1 MTTFRVLLCVASLDQ
16 GGAERQ
22 MLVLARG
29 LAALPGVQVRLA
41 LIHGGGALEAQAD
54 PAWLHH
60 LTPSTTWRR
69 QDVPRA
75 TLALWRLCRA
85 YRPHAVYGFEPLVN
99 QMAAAA
105 ALGCG
110 ARVFWGIRCSLGD
123 ESDFSPLQKL
133 ARRVEAWLSPLAHG
147 IVSNSRKGADDHVDR
162 GYDARR
168 MHVIRNGVDTR
179 CFAPDATAGLKVRAE
194 LGLAPEHEVVGLVA
208 RHVPIKDIPTFLA
221 AARMVRDTRPD
232 VRFVCAGRG
241 FGGAEAERELRRHGL
256 GPEVARLDFHPDMPS
271 LYNAFT
277 CNVLSSRAEGLPNV
291 LLEGMACGVP
301 CACTDAGDSAFAV
314 GGTGMV
320 SPVGDAA
327 ALARN
332 TLTLLDEA
340 RLRPEAWAQRQEAAR
355 QRAVTEFGVDV
366 CIAKTHE
373 LLRNAGSHHA
383 RNA

>member
-1 MTTFRVLLCVASLDQ
+1 MIPFRVLLCVASLDQ

-29 LAALPGVQVRLA
+29 LAALPGVDVRLA

-60 LTPSTTWRR
+60 LTPSTAWRR
-69 QDVPRA
+69 QDVPSA

-85 YRPHAVYGFEPLVN
+85 YRPHAVYSFEPLMN

-110 ARVFWGIRCSLGD
+110 ARVYWGIRCSLGD
-123 ESDFSPLQKL
+123 ERDFSPLQKL
-133 ARRVEAWLSPLAHG
+133 ARRVEAWLSPLVHG
-147 IVSNSRKGADDHVDR
+147 IVSNSRTGANDHAAR

-168 MHVIRNGVDTR
+168 MHVIHNGVDAR
-179 CFAPDATAGLKVRAE
+179 RFAPDAAAGLKVRAE
-194 LGLAPEHEVVGLVA
+194 LGLAPDHPVVGLVA

-221 AARMVRDTRPD
+221 AARMVRDARPD

-241 FGGAEAERELRRHGL
+241 FGGAEAGREIRHHGL
-256 GPEVARLDFHPDMPS
+256 EREVARLNFHPDMPS
-271 LYNAFT
+271 LYNSFT

-291 LLEGMACGVP
+291 LLESMACGVP

-314 GGTGMV
+314 GSTGLV
-320 SPVGDAA
+320 GPVGDAM

-332 TLTLLDEA
+332 ILALLDEA
-340 RLRPEAWAQRQEAAR
+340 GRQPEAWRQRCEAAR
-355 QRAVTEFGVDV
+355 QRAIAEFGVDV

-373 LLRNAGSHHA
+373 LLRNAGSHDAEHA
-383 RNA
+383 